1 MAKVKIADKE
11 YIINY
16 LKLRDIKKILKGKD
30 EKKLDNMDST
40 SYILAETINK
50 FNPDAKLTIEKFD
63 ELVDI
68 IEFERIQKEIMDN
81 SGLTKYF
88 DMGVGKKQ

>member
-1 MAKVKIADKE
+1 MAKVKIGDKG
-11 YIINY
+11 YTINY
-16 LKLRDIKKILKGKD
+16 LKLKDIKKILKSKE

-63 ELVDI
+63 ELIDI
-68 IEFERIQKEIMDN
+68 IEFERVQKEIMDN
-81 SGLTKYF
+81 SGLTNYLKIG
-88 DMGVGKKQ
+88 DGKK

>member
-1 MAKVKIADKE
+1 MAKVKIGDQE
-11 YIINY
+11 YTINY
-16 LKLRDIKKILKGKD
+16 LKLGEIKKILKSKT

-63 ELVDI
+63 DLVNI
-68 IEFERIQKEIMDN
+68 VEFERIQKEIMDS

-88 DMGVGKKQ
+88 KVGVGEK

>member
-1 MAKVKIADKE
+1 MAKVKIGNQE

-16 LKLRDIKKILKGKD
+16 LKLGAIKKILKAKE
-30 EKKLDNMDST
+30 EKKLDNMDAT

-50 FNPDAKLTIEKFD
+50 FNPEAKLTIEKFD
-63 ELVDI
+63 DLIDI
-68 IEFERIQKEIMDN
+68 VEFERVQNEIMDN

-88 DMGVGKKQ
+88 NMGVGKK